1 MNATVKTCFWFDTQ
15 AMEAVDFY
23 VSLLPDS
30 RIDAV
35 SHDVAEQG
43 MAPAG
48 TVLAIDFTL
57 AGTPMQ
63 AIIGGPAF
71 TLTEAA
77 SISIA
82 TRDQAETDRLWDAL
96 LANGGTPSQCGWLKD
111 RFGLSWQVVPRG
123 MDAFFDESDPAR
135 VERAMQAMLGMRKI
149 DIAAMRAAA
158 DGVTAG

>member
-1 MNATVKTCFWFDTQ
+1 MNATVKTCFWFDNQ

-35 SHDVAEQG
+35 SHYVAEQG

-63 AIIGGPAF
+63 AINGGPAF

-96 LANGGTPSQCGWLKD
+96 LANGGVPSQCGWLKD
-111 RFGLSWQVVPRG
+111 RWGMSWQVVP
-123 MDAFFDESDPAR
+123 
-135 VERAMQAMLGMRKI
+135 ERAAELLAGPQAGKVWPVFFTMSRI
-149 DIAAMRAAA
+149 DIAPLEDAAA
-158 DGVTAG
+158 A

>member
-1 MNATVKTCFWFDTQ
+1 MSAKVKTCFWFDSQ

-23 VSLLPDS
+23 VSMLPDS

-35 SHDVAEQG
+35 SHSVEEQG

-63 AIIGGPAF
+63 AINGGPEF
-71 TLTEAA
+71 KLSEAA

-82 TRDQAETDRLWDAL
+82 TRDQAETDHLWNAL
-96 LANGGTPSQCGWLKD
+96 LTGGGTPSQCGWLKD
-111 RFGLSWQVVPRG
+111 RFGMSWQVVP
-123 MDAFFDESDPAR
+123 
-135 VERAMQAMLGMRKI
+135 ERAAELLAGPQAGKVWPEFFKMSRI
-149 DIAAMRAAA
+149 DIARLEAAA
-158 DGVTAG
+158 AA